1 MSSTP
6 DERVYVPRKTREQ
19 RLAALAEAHY
29 QWSLRQESA
38 PQAPAVE
45 ESAPTEADGAP
56 EHEPWIPLVTADPVA
71 EDEFL
76 TEAQAI
82 LGR

>member
-29 QWSLRQESA
+29 QWSLRQESTS
-38 PQAPAVE
+38 QDPAVE
-45 ESAPTEADGAP
+45 EGAAVNPDAAP
-56 EHEPWIPLVTADPVA
+56 EQPWVPLVTADPVA